1 MDRKKRNELLSKP
14 QYNSVDVRKKLIP
27 VANIAKSFENPIN
40 NLEKVFDRKL
50 HKVKKLLLVMMQML
64 ILILYVICS
73 EKVMNVWWIRLI
85 MEK

>member
-64 ILILYVICS
+64 ILCGGFD
-73 EKVMNVWWIRLI
+73 
-85 MEK
+85 